1 MLNGAEPVLLGKIV
15 GVHGLKG
22 QLKVACF
29 SGEFDT
35 ILALSTVI
43 LEGPDKRRET
53 FSVAGASI
61 HRNRLLLTLKSFA
74 DINQA
79 QPLVGRLLYARR
91 DQFPPLPEGEYYWC
105 DLTGLQ
111 VVTRE
116 GEELGRLTEII
127 ATGSN
132 DVYVVQ
138 GEHREYLIPA
148 VEDVVVAIDLSQGIM
163 TVSPPEGLFD
173 L

>member
-1 MLNGAEPVLLGKIV
+1 MLNSAEPVLLGKIV

-29 SGEFDT
+29 SGEYDT
-35 ILALSTVI
+35 VLSLATVI

-53 FSVAGASI
+53 FEVAGAAI
-61 HRNRLLLTLKSFA
+61 HRNRLLLTLKSFT
-74 DINQA
+74 DINQV
-79 QPLVGRLLYARR
+79 QHLVGRLLYARR

-116 GEELGRLTEII
+116 GEVLGRLAEII

-132 DVYVVQ
+132 DVYVVRHEQ
-138 GEHREYLIPA
+138 REYLIPA
-148 VEDVVVAIDLSQGIM
+148 LDDVVVGIDLEAGIM
-163 TVSPPEGLFD
+163 TVSPPDGLFD